1 MDIVTSAQGDG
12 RVLALTIFQN
22 TEVAQNITFY
32 FLDNRKPRVE
42 VVALIQKV
50 VTQAKSIRYTDK
62 TCK

>member
-32 FLDNRKPRVE
+32 FFDN
-42 VVALIQKV
+42 
-50 VTQAKSIRYTDK
+50 
-62 TCK
+62 

>member
-22 TEVAQNITFY
+22 TEVSQHITFY
-32 FLDNRKPRVE
+32 FFDNRKPRAE

-50 VTQAKSIRYTDK
+50 VTQAKSIRYTDN